1 MSWIMT
7 KTCSVLLFE
16 LGLAAFDEHNRLIV
30 SKKFDNPIQSYRL
43 LKSGEN
49 SLELKELIERIR
61 SFDYISVN
69 DANMAFVLQQSGL
82 NSHVMPQEEQNKI
95 QNTKPVYICL
105 LYTSPS
111 PRDPKTSRMP
121 SSA

>member
-1 MSWIMT
+1 MT

-16 LGLAAFDEHNRLIV
+16 LGLGAFDENNRLIV

-43 LKSGEN
+43 LKVAKI
-49 SLELKELIERIR
+49 LELKELTERIR

-82 NSHVMPQEEQNKI
+82 NSQVIATRRAKQHSEH
-95 QNTKPVYICL
+95 
-105 LYTSPS
+105 
-111 PRDPKTSRMP
+111 KTCIYC
-121 SSA
+121 AI